1 MATTQET
8 TMNLHRSN
16 RWHAALCAAVLA
28 LSGCGG
34 GSDDNPPATAGYA
47 VTSVVTD
54 ANTASN
60 PYTSTITDT
69 HLVNPWG
76 IAFNPQGFVWVSNE
90 GTSTSTLYDGNGAV
104 QSLVVAIPAGTA
116 GPAHPTGIVFSG
128 SQGFVVSQAGTSG
141 PSRFIFAGLSG
152 TIAGWAPNVNM
163 TNAVTVVDRASTGA
177 VYTGL
182 ALGGAAG
189 AERLFAADFRNGRVD
204 VFDNAFAPVV
214 QAGAFTDPT
223 LPAGYA
229 PFGVPVIGCVVYVA
243 YALLSP
249 TGPD

>member
-1 MATTQET
+1 
-8 TMNLHRSN
+8 
-16 RWHAALCAAVLA
+16 
-28 LSGCGG
+28 
-34 GSDDNPPATAGYA
+34 
-47 VTSVVTD
+47 
-54 ANTASN
+54 
-60 PYTSTITDT
+60 
-69 HLVNPWG
+69 
-76 IAFNPQGFVWVSNE
+76 
-90 GTSTSTLYDGNGAV
+90 
-104 QSLVVAIPAGTA
+104 
-116 GPAHPTGIVFSG
+116 
-128 SQGFVVSQAGTSG
+128 VVSQAGTSG

-214 QAGAFTDPT
+214 QAGAFTDPA